1 MSDSGE
7 QDSRDRKRRDW
18 IGIHSSGGPLA
29 LWHFGMTV
37 AAIAAALGFAL
48 VLYPVTG
55 IEDVDLVFLT
65 AIIAI
70 AIRYGLWPSLAAC
83 VLSALAYNFF
93 FIPPFHTFA
102 VANPANIAT
111 LFFFLL
117 VAIITSH
124 LASRARDAALAA
136 ASRAETTEA
145 LYAFSRT
152 IAGIV
157 TLDDLLRATGHQI
170 AAMLRL
176 DVAILL
182 PDAGGKLEVR
192 AAYPPN
198 EHIDGTDTAAARLA
212 WSESRVAG
220 QGTEALFT
228 AQHLFLPLRTSHGTI
243 GAVGV
248 SRTGAPL
255 SPGEE
260 RLLAALI
267 DQAAVAVERI
277 RLASQMDAARLAAE
291 TERLRSALLSS
302 LSHDLKTPLAS
313 ITGAAT
319 SLRQYGELY
328 DAPAREQLAATIQG
342 EAERL
347 SRFVANLLDMTRLKA
362 GGIALKRE
370 PIDLSEAVGAALQ
383 RMQGVLGE
391 HQVVVDLPPGIPM
404 LDLDVVLFEQVLV
417 NLLDNAA
424 KYSPPGSRIAISA
437 NGNERQ
443 VELVVS
449 DEGLGIPASELE
461 QVFEMFHRVN
471 KGDRQRAGT
480 GLGLSICRG
489 FVEVLGG
496 TIQAANRLEGAGAV
510 FTITF
515 PESVFNVISREDAAE

>member
-1 MSDSGE
+1 MPDGGE
-7 QDSRDRKRRDW
+7 QDNQERKRRDW
-18 IGIHSSGGPLA
+18 IGIRSSGGPLGPWA
-29 LWHFGMTV
+29 FGMTV
-37 AAIAAALGFAL
+37 VAIAAALVVGLA
-48 VLYPVTG
+48 LYPVTG

-111 LFFFLL
+111 LFFFLV

-124 LASRARDAALAA
+124 LASRAREAALAA

-145 LYAFSRT
+145 LYAFSRK

-157 TLDDLLRATGHQI
+157 TLDDLLWATGQQI
-170 AAMLRL
+170 ASMLRL
-176 DVAILL
+176 DVVILL
-182 PDAGGKLEVR
+182 PDADGRLEVR
-192 AAYPPN
+192 ATYPPN
-198 EHIDGTDTAAARLA
+198 DRIDEADAAAARLA
-212 WSESRVAG
+212 WTESRAAG
-220 QGTEALFT
+220 HGTEALFT
-228 AQHLFLPLRTSHGTI
+228 DQGLFLPLRTTHGPI

-267 DQAAVAVERI
+267 DQAAVAIERI
-277 RLASQMDAARLAAE
+277 RLATEMDAARLAGE

-319 SLRQYGELY
+319 SLRQYGRLY
-328 DAPAREQLAATIQG
+328 DAGAREELAATIQG

-370 PIDLSEAVGAALQ
+370 PTDLGEAVGAALQ

-391 HQVVVDLPPGIPM
+391 HQMVLDLPPGLPM
-404 LDLDVVLFEQVLV
+404 LELDVVLFEQVLV

-424 KYSPPGSRIAISA
+424 KYSPPGSRIVISA
-437 NGNERQ
+437 NGNERK
-443 VELVVS
+443 VELNVR
-449 DEGLGIPASELE
+449 DEGPGIPAEDLE
-461 QVFEMFHRVN
+461 RVFEMFHRVN

-496 TIQAANRLEGAGAV
+496 TIQATNRLEGAGAV

-515 PESVFNVISREDAAE
+515 PASVFTALPQEDAAE